1 MSPMFHFRDAT
12 TILPLATAVFMKRVA
27 KFVFLSHIR
36 HNFRIVELRIKFITI
51 PLSTF
56 FLFDDRISPP
66 FFFLNFIDSSFT
78 NRSQTR
84 SIAITV
90 PAPFECKS
98 HWERSP
104 TLKAITLFSTRD
116 CRRAR
121 SVESR
126 SKRDVHVE
134 NSSVKPFNNER
145 KFRKQMGKKRVVAAS
160 PTEHP
165 NVNSYPRSRFLF
177 VIAHQ
182 LPRRILSSIESSLS
196 FAFRENKR
204 SKELIRIFV

>member
-1 MSPMFHFRDAT
+1 MIEFHHHF
-12 TILPLATAVFMKRVA
+12 
-27 KFVFLSHIR
+27 S
-36 HNFRIVELRIKFITI
+36 
-51 PLSTF
+51 SS
-56 FLFDDRISPP
+56 ISS
-66 FFFLNFIDSSFT
+66 ISFT

-165 NVNSYPRSRFLF
+165 NANSYSRSRFPF
-177 VIAHQ
+177 VIAPHQ
-182 LPRRILSSIESSLS
+182 LPRRVLSSIESSLS

-204 SKELIRIFV
+204 SKELVRIFV